1 MAITSLNNI
10 GIPTTNG
17 GGSTQI
23 LLMPKLKYRFRV
35 TLLGFG
41 VEASTELT
49 KQVQEVTRPK
59 VNFEEMELPVYNS
72 KVKLAGKYTLENITL
87 TLRDDASGQV
97 QKLVGQQIQKQ
108 FDFMEQ
114 ASARS
119 GIDYKFTTRIETLD
133 GGNGTAG
140 PFTLET
146 FELYGCYLQGTDYG
160 EANYGTNEHMTVALT
175 IAYDNLVQFAAGAAA
190 VSTIGG
196 IGAAVGRTVAALGRG
211 GTTTGSQNP
220 TTV

>member
-10 GIPTTNG
+10 GIPTTNAA
-17 GGSTQI
+17 GSTQV

-41 VEASTELT
+41 VAAATELT
-49 KQVQEVTRPK
+49 KQVQDVTRPK
-59 VNFEEMELPVYNS
+59 VAFEEMVLDVYNS

-97 QKLVGQQIQKQ
+97 QKMVGQQIQKQ

-119 GIDYKFTTRIETLD
+119 GIDYKFTTRIEVLD
-133 GGNGTAG
+133 GGNGALV
-140 PFTLET
+140 PNTLET
-146 FELYGCYLQGTDYG
+146 FELYGCFLQNADYG
-160 EANYGTNEHMTVALT
+160 DANYSTNEHMTVALT
-175 IAYDNLVQFAAGAAA
+175 IAYDNLSQFAAGSTA
-190 VSTIGG
+190 VSPIGG
-196 IGAAVGRTVAALGRG
+196 IGAAVGRTIGAA
-211 GTTTGSQNP
+211 TTGASTAQG
-220 TTV
+220 